1 MGTAD
6 EDRLERRRD
15 ELRRIVFGTPGGARA
30 DAEEELVAVE
40 RELTARRARE
50 HAGDDPRATAPGGG
64 AELDA
69 PIAASD
75 RPALGDDDRAAAA
88 ARTNPEFVAD
98 HPSRSRVHRRVIAVA
113 VVLVLIGAGVALSSG
128 VRDALSPARGLEV
141 FEREPSARELALV
154 DRVVTTASVSADDAV
169 TLRSLGRVFGYDF
182 WAYRNA
188 HQVCLL
194 SQRPFF
200 FDWVRTCAS
209 HRGFDRFGL
218 SRRISGGD
226 IRSIARPKRIQP
238 DDVVVVSWGPDS
250 IDIEWYVER
259 PHPARGLEIEGPAP
273 MTYEEWSSSRL
284 AVRPDG
290 S

>member
-1 MGTAD
+1 METAD

-15 ELRRIVFGTPGGARA
+15 ELRRIVFGTPGGAQA
-30 DAEEELVAVE
+30 EAEEELVAVE
-40 RELTARRARE
+40 RELAAR
-50 HAGDDPRATAPGGG
+50 GGG
-64 AELDA
+64 EPRDA
-69 PIAASD
+69 DAKTAAAASGL
-75 RPALGDDDRAAAA
+75 PAPGDDDAAAPTEGAIPEETADGPLRPRFRRRLIA
-88 ARTNPEFVAD
+88 AG
-98 HPSRSRVHRRVIAVA
+98 
-113 VVLVLIGAGVALSSG
+113 VVLVLIGVGVVLSGG
-128 VRDALSPARGLEV
+128 VREALSPARGLAI
-141 FEREPSARELALV
+141 FERESSAAELALV
-154 DRVVTTASVSADDAV
+154 DRVAHTASVSDEDAV

-218 SRRISGGD
+218 SQRISGGD
-226 IRSIARPKRIQP
+226 IRSIARPQRIQP
-238 DDVVVVSWGPDS
+238 DDVVVVSWGPNS
-250 IDIEWYVER
+250 IDVEWFVEQAE
-259 PHPARGLEIEGPAP
+259 PARGLGVDGSVP
-273 MTYEEWSSSRL
+273 MTYGEWSSSRL

>member
-15 ELRRIVFGTPGGARA
+15 ELRRIVFGTPGGAPA

-40 RELTARRARE
+40 RELAA
-50 HAGDDPRATAPGGG
+50 ATA
-64 AELDA
+64 
-69 PIAASD
+69 ASE
-75 RPALGDDDRAAAA
+75 RPALDGDQRTAAHAG
-88 ARTNPEFVAD
+88 TNPEFVAD
-98 HPSRSRVHRRVIAVA
+98 HPSRSRGHRRMIAVA
-113 VVLVLIGAGVALSSG
+113 VVLVLIGAGAVLSSG
-128 VRDALSPARGLEV
+128 VRDALSPARGLEI

-154 DRVVTTASVSADDAV
+154 DRVVTTASVSPDDAV
-169 TLRSLGRVFGYDF
+169 NLRSLGRVFGYDF
-182 WAYRNA
+182 WAYRNP
-188 HQVCLL
+188 HQVCML

-209 HRGFDRFGL
+209 HRGFDRSGL
-218 SRRISGGD
+218 SRRISGDD

-259 PHPARGLEIEGPAP
+259 PDPARELEVDGPLP

-284 AVRPDG
+284 AVRPDR

>member
-15 ELRRIVFGTPGGARA
+15 ELRRIVFGTPGGAPR
-30 DAEEELVAVE
+30 DLEEELVAVE
-40 RELTARRARE
+40 RELAARR
-50 HAGDDPRATAPGGG
+50 GG
-64 AELDA
+64 ELEA
-69 PIAASD
+69 VAAASD
-75 RPALGDDDRAAAA
+75 VPVRDDDDEATPHGPPVPDAAA
-88 ARTNPEFVAD
+88 D
-98 HPSRSRVHRRVIAVA
+98 HRPSRSRGRRRIIAAA
-113 VVLVLIGAGVALSSG
+113 VVLVLIGAGVALSGG
-128 VRDALSPARGLEV
+128 VRDALSPPRGLGI
-141 FEREPSARELALV
+141 FERGPSPAELALV
-154 DRVVTTASVSADDAV
+154 DRVAHTASVSAEDAV
-169 TLRSLGRVFGYDF
+169 NLRSLGRVFGYDF

-188 HQVCLL
+188 HHVCLL

-209 HRGFDRFGL
+209 QRGFERFGL

-226 IRSIARPKRIQP
+226 IRSIARPQRIQP

-250 IDIEWYVER
+250 IDVEWYVEQSN
-259 PHPARGLEIEGPAP
+259 PQRGLEVDGSVP
-273 MTYEEWSSSRL
+273 MTYGEWSSSRL

>member
-15 ELRRIVFGTPGGARA
+15 ELRRIVFGTPGGAPV
-30 DAEEELVAVE
+30 DAEEELVAIE
-40 RELTARRARE
+40 RELAARRARE
-50 HAGDDPRATAPGGG
+50 GVDHDERRATAPGAG

-69 PIAASD
+69 TAASD
-75 RPALGDDDRAAAA
+75 RRALDDHDAAAVDA
-88 ARTNPEFVAD
+88 AANPELVARRS
-98 HPSRSRVHRRVIAVA
+98 SRSRGHRRGIAVA
-113 VVLVLIGAGVALSSG
+113 GVLVLVGAGAVLSSG
-128 VRDALSPARGLEV
+128 VREALSPARGLEI
-141 FEREPSARELALV
+141 FEREPSARELVLV
-154 DRVVTTASVSADDAV
+154 DRVATTASVSADDAV
-169 TLRSLGRVFGYDF
+169 SLRSLGRVFGYDF
-182 WAYRNA
+182 WAYRNP

-226 IRSIARPKRIQP
+226 IRSIARPQRIQP

-259 PHPARGLEIEGPAP
+259 PDPARGLEGPVP
-273 MTYEEWSSSRL
+273 MTYGEWSSSRL